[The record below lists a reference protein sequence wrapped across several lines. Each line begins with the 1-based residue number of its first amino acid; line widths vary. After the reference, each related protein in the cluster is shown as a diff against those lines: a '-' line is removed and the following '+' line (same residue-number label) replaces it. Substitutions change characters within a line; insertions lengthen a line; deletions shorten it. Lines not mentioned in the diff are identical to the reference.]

1 MVVSTDSLTR
11 IVDGR
16 VKSPMSVSELVS
28 LYRDIHGFMAGH
40 LYRGY
45 EILLEM
51 ILNAD
56 LRFLS
61 FTGNLVSTGL
71 RGVIAQL
78 IDEGFFDVIIT
89 TCGAI
94 DHDIARSMGGGYYRG
109 FFEADDEDLYRR
121 GFHRLGNVFIDIKGY
136 GVPIERFT
144 HDLVDELVKIKR
156 EWPGYEVLWKAG
168 EKLSGDQNSILGAAY
183 RRKIPVIVPG
193 ILDGAFGTALYTRS
207 RVSGFRLDL
216 FSDMD
221 LLANMVF
228 KSKVSGALII
238 GGGISKHHTIWWNQF
253 KEGLDYAVYITTA
266 VEWDGSLSGA
276 HPREAISWGK
286 IKASAKRVTI
296 YGDATIILPILAA
309 ALIEKMEEIR
319 RRRA

>member
-1 MVVSTDSLTR
+1 MERVVDR
-11 IVDGR
+11 R
-16 VKSPMSVSELVS
+16 VSPSMSVMDLIM

-40 LYRGY
+40 LYRGF
-45 EILLEM
+45 EILAEM
-51 ILNAD
+51 IDKAD

-71 RGVIAQL
+71 RGVLAQL
-78 IDEGFFDVIIT
+78 IDEGFFDVVIT

-94 DHDIARSMGGGYYRG
+94 DHDIAKSMGGGYYRG

-121 GFHRLGNVFIDIKGY
+121 GYHRLGNIYIEIKGY

-144 HDLVDELVKIKR
+144 HSLVEEIVGEKR
-156 EWPGYEVLWKAG
+156 EWPVHEILWRAG
-168 EKLSGDQNSILGAAY
+168 EKLSRDPYSILGAAY

-193 ILDGAFGTALYTRS
+193 IVDGAFGTALYTKS
-207 RVSGFRLDL
+207 KISGIKIDL

-228 KSKVSGALII
+228 RSKKSGALII

-266 VEWDGSLSGA
+266 TEWDGSLSGA
-276 HPREAISWGK
+276 HPREAVSWGK
-286 IKASAKRVTI
+286 IKPSGERAVI
-296 YGDATIILPILAA
+296 YGDATIILPIIAA
-309 ALIEKMEEIR
+309 GIITLKR
-319 RRRA
+319 GH

>member
-1 MVVSTDSLTR
+1 MDSLVGVVDKR
-11 IVDGR
+11 IKG
-16 VKSPMSVSELVS
+16 SMSVMELME

-51 ILNAD
+51 ISKAD
-56 LRFLS
+56 LRFFS

-71 RGVIAQL
+71 RGVVAQL
-78 IDEGFFDVIIT
+78 IDEGFFDVVIT

-94 DHDIARSMGGGYYRG
+94 DHDIARGMGGGYYRG

-121 GFHRLGNVFIDIKGY
+121 GFHRLGNIFIDVKGY
-136 GVPIERFT
+136 GVLVERFT
-144 HDLVDELVKIKR
+144 HALVDELVRIKG
-156 EWPGYEVLWKAG
+156 EWSGHEILWRAG
-168 EKLSGDQNSILGAAY
+168 EKLSSDKNSILGAAY
-183 RRKIPVIVPG
+183 RKRIPIIVPG

-207 RVSGFRLDL
+207 RISGFKLNL
-216 FSDMD
+216 FADMD

-228 KSKVSGALII
+228 RSRVSGALIV

-286 IKASAKRVTI
+286 IKATAKRVAI

-309 ALIEKMEEIR
+309 ALIESMRSRER
-319 RRRA
+319 VSTT

>member
-1 MVVSTDSLTR
+1 MVRVVDRGVSSSMGVMDL
-11 IVDGR
+11 I
-16 VKSPMSVSELVS
+16 M

-40 LYRGY
+40 LYRGF
-45 EILLEM
+45 EILAEM
-51 ILNAD
+51 IDNAD

-71 RGVIAQL
+71 RGVLAQL
-78 IDEGFFDVIIT
+78 IDERFFNVVIT

-94 DHDIARSMGGGYYRG
+94 DHDIAKSMGGGYYRG

-121 GFHRLGNVFIDIKGY
+121 GYHRLGNIYIEIKGY

-144 HDLVDELVKIKR
+144 HSLVDEIVGEKR
-156 EWPGYEVLWKAG
+156 EWPVYEILWRAG
-168 EKLSGDQNSILGAAY
+168 EKLSRDPYSILRAAY

-193 ILDGAFGTALYTRS
+193 IIDGAFGTALYTRS
-207 RVSGFRLDL
+207 KISGVKIDL

-221 LLANMVF
+221 LLAEMVF
-228 KSKVSGALII
+228 RSKKSGALII

-266 VEWDGSLSGA
+266 TEWDGSLSGA
-276 HPREAISWGK
+276 HPREAVSWGK
-286 IKASAKRVTI
+286 IKPSGRRAVV
-296 YGDATIILPILAA
+296 YGDATIILPIIAA
-309 ALIEKMEEIR
+309 GIITLKGGKGS
-319 RRRA
+319 

>member
-1 MVVSTDSLTR
+1 MGDILERVVDR
-11 IVDGR
+11 R
-16 VKSPMSVSELVS
+16 VSSSMGVMDLIM

-40 LYRGY
+40 LYRGF
-45 EILLEM
+45 EILAEM
-51 ILNAD
+51 IDNAD

-71 RGVIAQL
+71 RGVLAQL
-78 IDEGFFDVIIT
+78 IDERFFNVVIT

-94 DHDIARSMGGGYYRG
+94 DHDIAKSMGGGYYRG

-121 GFHRLGNVFIDIKGY
+121 GYHRLGNIYIEIKGY

-144 HDLVDELVKIKR
+144 HSLVDEIVGEKR
-156 EWPGYEVLWKAG
+156 EWPVYEILWRAG
-168 EKLSGDQNSILGAAY
+168 EKLSRDPYSILGAAY

-193 ILDGAFGTALYTRS
+193 IIDGAFGTALYTRS
-207 RVSGFRLDL
+207 KISGVKIDL

-221 LLANMVF
+221 LLAEMVF
-228 KSKVSGALII
+228 RSKKSGALII

-266 VEWDGSLSGA
+266 TEWDGSLSGA
-276 HPREAISWGK
+276 HPREAVSWGK
-286 IKASAKRVTI
+286 IKPSGRRAVV
-296 YGDATIILPILAA
+296 YGDATIILPIIAA
-309 ALIEKMEEIR
+309 GIITLKGGKGS
-319 RRRA
+319 

>member
-1 MVVSTDSLTR
+1 MGDILERVVDR
-11 IVDGR
+11 R
-16 VKSPMSVSELVS
+16 VSSSMGVMDLIM

-40 LYRGY
+40 LYRGF
-45 EILLEM
+45 EILAEM
-51 ILNAD
+51 IDNAD

-71 RGVIAQL
+71 RGVLAQL
-78 IDEGFFDVIIT
+78 IDEGFFNVVIT

-94 DHDIARSMGGGYYRG
+94 DHDIAKSMGGGYYRG

-121 GFHRLGNVFIDIKGY
+121 GYHRLGNIYIEIKGY

-144 HDLVDELVKIKR
+144 HSLVDEIVGEKR
-156 EWPGYEVLWKAG
+156 EWPVYEILWRAG
-168 EKLSGDQNSILGAAY
+168 EKLSRDPYSILGAAY

-193 ILDGAFGTALYTRS
+193 IIDGAFGTALYTRS
-207 RVSGFRLDL
+207 KISGVKIDL

-221 LLANMVF
+221 LLAEMVF
-228 KSKVSGALII
+228 RSKKSGALII

-266 VEWDGSLSGA
+266 TEWDGSLSGA
-276 HPREAISWGK
+276 HPREAVSWGK
-286 IKASAKRVTI
+286 IKPSGRRAVV
-296 YGDATIILPILAA
+296 YGDATIILPIIAA
-309 ALIEKMEEIR
+309 GIITLKGGKGS
-319 RRRA
+319 

>member
-1 MVVSTDSLTR
+1 LERVVDR
-11 IVDGR
+11 R
-16 VKSPMSVSELVS
+16 VSSSMGVMDLIM

-40 LYRGY
+40 LYRGF
-45 EILLEM
+45 EILAEM
-51 ILNAD
+51 IDNAD

-71 RGVIAQL
+71 RGVLAQL
-78 IDEGFFDVIIT
+78 IDERFFNVVIT

-94 DHDIARSMGGGYYRG
+94 DHDIAKSMGGGYYRG

-121 GFHRLGNVFIDIKGY
+121 GYHRLGNIYIEIKGY

-144 HDLVDELVKIKR
+144 HSLVDEIVGEKR
-156 EWPGYEVLWKAG
+156 EWPVYEILWRAG
-168 EKLSGDQNSILGAAY
+168 EKLSRDPYSILGAAY

-193 ILDGAFGTALYTRS
+193 IIDGAFGTALYTRS
-207 RVSGFRLDL
+207 KISGVKIDL

-221 LLANMVF
+221 LLAEMVF
-228 KSKVSGALII
+228 RSKKSGALII

-266 VEWDGSLSGA
+266 TEWDGSLSGA
-276 HPREAISWGK
+276 HPREAVSWGK
-286 IKASAKRVTI
+286 IKPSGRRAVV
-296 YGDATIILPILAA
+296 YGDATIILPIIAA
-309 ALIEKMEEIR
+309 GIITLKGGKGS
-319 RRRA
+319 

>member
-1 MVVSTDSLTR
+1 MERVVDR
-11 IVDGR
+11 R
-16 VKSPMSVSELVS
+16 VSSSMGVMDLIM

-40 LYRGY
+40 LYRGF
-45 EILLEM
+45 EILAEM
-51 ILNAD
+51 IDNAD

-71 RGVIAQL
+71 RGVLAQL
-78 IDEGFFDVIIT
+78 IDERFFNVVIT

-94 DHDIARSMGGGYYRG
+94 DHDIAKSMGCGYYRG

-121 GFHRLGNVFIDIKGY
+121 GYHRLGNIYIEIKGY

-144 HDLVDELVKIKR
+144 HSLVDEIVGEKR
-156 EWPGYEVLWKAG
+156 EWPVYEILWRAG
-168 EKLSGDQNSILGAAY
+168 EKLSRDPYSILGAAY

-193 ILDGAFGTALYTRS
+193 IIDGAFGTALYTRS
-207 RVSGFRLDL
+207 KISGVKIDL

-221 LLANMVF
+221 LLAEMVF
-228 KSKVSGALII
+228 RSKKSGALII

-266 VEWDGSLSGA
+266 TEWDGSLSGA
-276 HPREAISWGK
+276 HPREAVSWGK
-286 IKASAKRVTI
+286 IKPSGRRAVV
-296 YGDATIILPILAA
+296 YGDATIILPIIAA
-309 ALIEKMEEIR
+309 GIITLKGGKGS
-319 RRRA
+319 